1 MNTENIFIFKQ
12 KIPKYAC
19 YVNASSQK
27 SIAESKIVAYDN
39 NFDTFSKEKI
49 ILNINQMIY
58 DFFKITNNIFAFSVE
73 NKVIIKRID
82 NADPP
87 EKITINELNIGF
99 LYYNEKEK
107 ILFCEGKST
116 IYLVNLGSINPEV
129 FQKLDTLNML
139 SIKYRYYFFEEDSIY
154 F

>member
-1 MNTENIFIFKQ
+1 
-12 KIPKYAC
+12 
-19 YVNASSQK
+19 
-27 SIAESKIVAYDN
+27 
-39 NFDTFSKEKI
+39 
-49 ILNINQMIY
+49 MIY
-58 DFFKITNNIFAFSVE
+58 FFFKITNNIFPFFVE

-87 EKITINELNIGF
+87 EKVTINELNIGF
-99 LYYNEKEK
+99 IYYNEKEK

-116 IYLVNLGSINPEV
+116 IYLVNLSSINPEV

-154 F
+154 FQNIEKKLNYEILYLNQYKMKDGELIIVSKIEINKSNYN